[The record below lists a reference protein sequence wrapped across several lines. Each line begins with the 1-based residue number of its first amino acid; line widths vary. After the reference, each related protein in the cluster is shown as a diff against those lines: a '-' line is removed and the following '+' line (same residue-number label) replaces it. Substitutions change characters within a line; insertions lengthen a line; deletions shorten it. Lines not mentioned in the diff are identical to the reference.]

1 MKRKQH
7 KGFSKTTTNF
17 KTNKKGKKFILV
29 KGKASLMLKKNL
41 QNSILSL
48 KVTRTYILL
57 GSWPLAAKVSGESP
71 LTALEG
77 RKVVGDS
84 RTEF

>member
-1 MKRKQH
+1 MATREARR
-7 KGFSKTTTNF
+7 GTLREES
-17 KTNKKGKKFILV
+17 
-29 KGKASLMLKKNL
+29 NL
-41 QNSILSL
+41 GLLCPEMSQTSRNVPKS
-48 KVTRTYILL
+48 RTYILL

>member
-1 MKRKQH
+1 LDP
-7 KGFSKTTTNF
+7 GLPWDV
-17 KTNKKGKKFILV
+17 G
-29 KGKASLMLKKNL
+29 
-41 QNSILSL
+41 
-48 KVTRTYILL
+48 TRTYILL